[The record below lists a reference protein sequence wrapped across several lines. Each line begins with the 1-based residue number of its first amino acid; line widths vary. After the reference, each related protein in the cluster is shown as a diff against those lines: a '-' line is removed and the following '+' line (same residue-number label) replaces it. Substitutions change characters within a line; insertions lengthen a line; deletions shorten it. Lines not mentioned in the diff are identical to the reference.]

1 MLYVYTPSY
10 RGPLGFEGDAKGPRA
25 SNASPPRQEPPP
37 PPPAPAPI
45 GVDPAELNRLRLQ
58 ASEVVN
64 AVRPILSPLP
74 NIPVVSPV
82 PLSGKVALREP
93 QNSNCLRGGPPQN
106 SDCFRAKREP
116 PGGEGEGLQASEVRF
131 QRAPLQKPTVGVCL
145 GP

>member
-37 PPPAPAPI
+37 PPPAPAAPI
-45 GVDPAELNRLRLQ
+45 GVDPAELDRLRLQ

-93 QNSNCLRGGPPQN
+93 GPPPK
-106 SDCFRAKREP
+106 F
-116 PGGEGEGLQASEVRF
+116 
-131 QRAPLQKPTVGVCL
+131 
-145 GP
+145 